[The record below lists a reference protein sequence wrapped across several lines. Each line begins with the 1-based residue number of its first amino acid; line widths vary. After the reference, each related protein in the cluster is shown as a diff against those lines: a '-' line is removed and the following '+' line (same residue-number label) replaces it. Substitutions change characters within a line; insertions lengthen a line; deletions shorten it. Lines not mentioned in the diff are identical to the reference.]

1 MAGTIAADTLTHSTA
16 GSIATNYV
24 VEGSAK
30 AWINFDGTGTIA
42 SRDSLN
48 VSSLSDG
55 GTGIYSTVFTNAM
68 NNDDYAMSGASGG
81 NEGRMISPKG
91 TYTTTTV
98 QFYSN
103 DHNGTAADNSIIC
116 INAHGDLA

>member
-1 MAGTIAADTLTHSTA
+1 MAGTIVADTLTHSTA

-48 VSSLSDG
+48 VSSLSDD